1 MRSFQSADGVRWGV
15 DVILPGASHAMVV
28 FRHPNRRTS
37 RFDRYAWRNIDG
49 PEAKNVTA
57 RLNPKEILE
66 RLSEDDMAL
75 HFRRSMRIAAADNPL
90 GTPVTHAG

>member
-1 MRSFQSADGVRWGV
+1 MRTFQSSDGGRWSV
-15 DVILPGASHAMVV
+15 KVILPGASHAMVV
-28 FRHPNRRTS
+28 FRSPNGRTS
-37 RFDRYAWRNIDG
+37 RLDRYAWVNING

-57 RLNPKEILE
+57 RVDPDEVLK
-66 RLSEDDMAL
+66 RLSESDLAL

>member
-1 MRSFQSADGVRWGV
+1 VRSYQSTDGLRWGV
-15 DVILPGASHAMVV
+15 EVMLPGASHAMVV
-28 FRHPNRRTS
+28 FRHPNGRTS
-37 RFDRYAWRNIDG
+37 RLDRYAWRNIDG

-57 RLNPKEILE
+57 RVDATEVLRQLT
-66 RLSEDDMAL
+66 EDDIAR